1 MWTRFWTSC
10 SACRPEV
17 NWRYL
22 ATEALLPVSWALGL
36 TLLGGAAWAIRLHL
50 GGGSSRVALGRLMKA
65 LVLLFPLTFLVAC
78 AWAGRQSLRG
88 LLGVALHHPV
98 DQRAMGLLRLH
109 GEGFLKAD
117 PAVAAGWFQRAAH
130 QGDGPSQLYLARA
143 LASGRGLPPNPT
155 AALQWAEAAA
165 AQGLPEAMVLCGD
178 LLRSKDPAH
187 AIRWYGQ
194 AIGALQAGLRQRE
207 PRACLLYGTLC
218 ATGRGL
224 PRDPLEGVAWMKV
237 AEARGLPSL
246 QTLPIRLSEA
256 KLTPEQREEAA
267 RRSQTLLSRP

>member
-1 MWTRFWTSC
+1 MWTRCWTCC
-10 SACRPEV
+10 SGCRPEV

-22 ATEALLPVSWALGL
+22 ATEALLPLSWALGL
-36 TLLGGAAWAIRLHL
+36 TLLGGAAWAVRLHL
-50 GGGSSRVALGRLMKA
+50 GGGSSRVALGRFLKVLA
-65 LVLLFPLTFLVAC
+65 LLFPLTFLGVS
-78 AWAGRQSLRG
+78 AWAGRQTLRG

-98 DQRAMGLLRLH
+98 DQRATGLLRLQ

-117 PAVAAGWFQRAAH
+117 PAAAAQWFQRAAH

-143 LASGRGLPPNPT
+143 LASGRGIQANPT
-155 AALQWAEAAA
+155 AALQWAEASA

-178 LLRSKDPAH
+178 LLRREQPARSL
-187 AIRWYGQ
+187 RWYGQ
-194 AIGALQAGLRQRE
+194 AIAALQPGLRQRE

-224 PRDPLEGVAWMKV
+224 PPDPLEGVAWMKV
-237 AEARGLPSL
+237 AEARGLPGL

-256 KLTPEQREEAA
+256 QLTPEQREEATRRA
-267 RRSQTLLSRP
+267 RALLSRP